1 MYDKFQEILDTI
13 LRNKSRSFLTGFG
26 VLWGVFMLVA
36 LIAGGGG
43 LRQMLSKNFDGF
55 AANAAIVWAQPTT
68 KAYKGFPKGRRWDL
82 TADDA
87 QLLMRRVPGL
97 DVVAP
102 CIYGRS
108 EDAVNGNRKYS
119 VSITG
124 VTPDEQRVTLPKP
137 MYGRFINT
145 GDVAAGRK
153 VCYIGDRVY
162 SELFPSRGDPTG
174 RRIRVGNIYYEI
186 IGVERPGSSGM
197 SMGGRTSDK
206 VQIPIA
212 IAAKLYGRG
221 SHVDQ
226 LSIAGQT
233 STNMKVAG
241 DRIRQLL
248 GEKHLVSPDDERALT
263 VFNTAALFG
272 MMDNMFRGVNFLIWL
287 VGLGTLLAG
296 AIGVS
301 NIMMVTVRE
310 RTSEIGIRRAIGA
323 SPRNIMSQIVAESML
338 LTFVAGVLGILLAVG
353 VMQAADT
360 IAEAADAGV
369 RFAVGFSTA
378 ITAAV
383 MLTVLGAVAGLA
395 PAIRAMRI
403 KPVEAMSEK

>member
-36 LIAGGGG
+36 LIAGGDG
-43 LRQMLSKNFDGF
+43 LRQMLSKNFEGF

-68 KAYKGFPKGRRWDL
+68 KAFKGFPKGRRWDL
-82 TADDA
+82 SADDA

-108 EDAVNGNRKYS
+108 EDAVYGNRKYS

-124 VTPDEQRVTLPKP
+124 VTPDEVRVTLPKP
-137 MYGRFINT
+137 MYGRYINN

-162 SELFPSRGDPTG
+162 SELFGGGDPTG
-174 RRIRVGNIYYEI
+174 QRIRVGNIYYEV

-197 SMGGRTSDK
+197 SMGGQTASK

-226 LSIAGQT
+226 LSIAGQAG
-233 STNMKVAG
+233 TNMKVAG

-248 GEKHLVSPDDERALT
+248 GEKHLVSPDDERAMTL
-263 VFNTAALFG
+263 FNTAALFG

-338 LTFVAGVLGILLAVG
+338 LTFVAGVFGILLAVG

-360 IAEAADAGV
+360 IAEAFDTGV
-369 RFAVGFSTA
+369 RFAVGFGTA
-378 ITAAV
+378 LTAAA
-383 MLTVLGAVAGLA
+383 MLALLGAVAGLA